1 MSGIASGLLRM
12 LGNLVTPGTVG
23 AGRALSAPAA
33 GSADFA
39 GLLQKAREGK
49 ISSDRPVTI
58 SRSAEVNLTPD
69 QLARV
74 SIAADQAEAEG
85 DIRAL
90 VLIDGKA
97 LKLDVS
103 TREVTGAT
111 SLTGAGVL
119 TNIDTVINVPGGG
132 DGGPANMPGAL
143 PLPAPGAGMGNASLL
158 KLLSAQPAQTASAR

>member
-1 MSGIASGLLRM
+1 MSSIASGLLKM
-12 LGNLVTPGTVG
+12 LGNLVAPGTVG
-23 AGRALSAPAA
+23 AGRAPSAPAN
-33 GSADFA
+33 GGADFA

-49 ISSDRPVTI
+49 ISSERPVTI
-58 SRSAEVNLTPD
+58 SGSAEVTLTPD

-85 DIRAL
+85 AVRAL

-103 TREVTGAT
+103 TREVTGET
-111 SLTGAGVL
+111 SLAGAGVL
-119 TNIDTVINVPGGG
+119 TNIDTVINVPGSGQ
-132 DGGPANMPGAL
+132 GGPAGLPGAL

-158 KLLSAQPAQTASAR
+158 KLLSAQPAQAASAR